1 MIHEQLA
8 SRADLGDRSLLLL
21 VVPVY
26 AQETTPAVEP
36 TPAAATTADEQP
48 LAGVAEQ
55 SGAETATGLP
65 VLVLLRR
72 LGAIG
77 AGRRSHAAARELQTT
92 ASRIK
97 TYCKTFDCRV
107 GAGLSPAPT

>member
-1 MIHEQLA
+1 MNNWRVALI
-8 SRADLGDRSLLLL
+8 LGVIVLLL

-36 TPAAATTADEQP
+36 TPAVATTADEQP

-65 VLVLLRR
+65 VLVLLLG
-72 LGAIG
+72 LGAITLVG
-77 AGRRSHAAARELQTT
+77 GVTLLRENYKPPQ
-92 ASRIK
+92 AE
-97 TYCKTFDCRV
+97 
-107 GAGLSPAPT
+107 